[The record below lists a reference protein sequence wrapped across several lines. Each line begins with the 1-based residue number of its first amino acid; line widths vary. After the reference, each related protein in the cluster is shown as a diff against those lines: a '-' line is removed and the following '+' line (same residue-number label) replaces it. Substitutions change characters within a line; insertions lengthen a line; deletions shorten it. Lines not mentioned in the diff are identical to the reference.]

1 MGQQYAQLG
10 PEERGV
16 IAAMKSRNESAR
28 SIARELK
35 RSPSTISRELKRN
48 GYRDPE
54 QVVMGRPTL
63 GYDAVRAGQR
73 ARRLLRKPRRIRKLR
88 RQSRLWRS
96 VRGLLAQRWSP
107 QQIAGKLR
115 RDHPNDAS
123 WHVSHE
129 TIYTAIYAMP
139 RGALRREL
147 TLLLRQSQGRRR
159 RRSRGEN
166 RRGKMSDLPSIH
178 MRPPEADE
186 RLFPGHWEGDLIMGA
201 HNRSAVGTLVDR
213 STLFVMLVKMKS
225 SSAEDALAG
234 YSRAFKAL
242 PLDLRKTLTYDQGKE
257 MALHR
262 ELSAQTGISVYFAD
276 VRSPWQRGI
285 NENINGLLRE
295 YLPRGSD
302 LSVYSQQQLNK
313 IARSLNTRPRKT
325 LDFQTPQEVFYDKC
339 GFKQR

>member
-1 MGQQYAQLG
+1 LG

-16 IAAMKSRNESAR
+16 IAAMKSRSESVR
-28 SIARELK
+28 SIAALLARA
-35 RSPSTISRELKRN
+35 PSTISRELRRN
-48 GYRDPE
+48 GHRE
-54 QVVMGRPTL
+54 SGQVLMGRPTL

-88 RQSRLWRS
+88 RESRLWRS
-96 VRGLLAQRWSP
+96 VRRLLSQRWSP

-115 RDHPNDAS
+115 RDYPTDAA

-139 RGALRREL
+139 RGTLRRDL
-147 TLLLRQSQGRRR
+147 TLLLRQGKARRR
-159 RRSRGEN
+159 PRSRGAD
-166 RRGKMSDLPSIH
+166 RRGTMSDLPSIH
-178 MRPPEADE
+178 LRPPEASE

-201 HNRSAVGTLVDR
+201 RNRSAVGTLVDR

-225 SSAEDALAG
+225 SNAEDALEG

-242 PLDLRKTLTYDQGKE
+242 PQELRKTLTYDQGKE

-262 ELSAQTGISVYFAD
+262 ELSARTGIAVYFAD

-295 YLPRGSD
+295 YLPRGAD
-302 LSVYSQQQLNK
+302 LSRYTQRDLNK
-313 IARSLNTRPRKT
+313 IARALNTRPRKT
-325 LDFQTPQEVFYDKC
+325 LAFQSPEEVFYEKC
-339 GFKQR
+339 GFDKR